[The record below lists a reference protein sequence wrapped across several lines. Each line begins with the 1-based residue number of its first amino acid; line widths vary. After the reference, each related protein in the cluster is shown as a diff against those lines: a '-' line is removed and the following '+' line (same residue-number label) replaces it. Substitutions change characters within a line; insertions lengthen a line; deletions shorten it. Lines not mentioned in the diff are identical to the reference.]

1 MTDRIPPT
9 APDPRLFIQT
19 NLPLRP
25 VPGLDSIRLHTAHP
39 GSGLRRLVG
48 SSRGTTPYWAYPWA
62 GGSVLARFFLD
73 RPETVSGRRV
83 LDLGAGGGIVGIAAL
98 KAGASNVLAAETDR
112 LALESLSLNA
122 AANGVSIETLADDL
136 LDASLPAVDL
146 VAVGDLFY
154 EKRLAR
160 RVTAFLD
167 RCAGAGIEVFVGD
180 PGRAHLPRA
189 RLQWLADYSV
199 LDFGEAAASQPSSVY
214 LFVDRAVPAVTGL
227 IDVLGADADDKP
239 YRSTLCQD

>member
-9 APDPRLFIQT
+9 APDPSLFIQS
-19 NLPLRP
+19 NLPLRS

-39 GSGLRRLVG
+39 GSGLRRLIG
-48 SSRGTTPYWAYPWA
+48 ADSGAAPYWAYPWA
-62 GGSVLARFFLD
+62 GGSVLAHFFLD

-122 AANGVSIETLADDL
+122 AANGVSIETVADDL
-136 LDASLPAVDL
+136 LDASPPAVDL

-160 RVTAFLD
+160 RVTAFLG
-167 RCAGAGIEVFVGD
+167 RCAEAGIEVLVGD

-189 RLQWLADYSV
+189 RLQWLADYTL
-199 LDFGEAAASQPSSVY
+199 LDFGEAAASRPSSVY
-214 LFVDRAVPAVTGL
+214 AFPR
-227 IDVLGADADDKP
+227 I
-239 YRSTLCQD
+239 